1 MIFLSNFF
9 TLLHRLMI
17 FFHHFSHGTVSILFV
32 FPFKF
37 PRFPRFHEFRKIH
50 RNSTFLSNPGKFPR
64 FKKSPQKPT
73 WKFPRLWQH
82 CDLAAD
88 RGKPLELWKTV
99 RCSPFKLVLV
109 NFLRSQLFFCMWTSW
124 ALKVVEVKAL
134 SV

>member
-37 PRFPRFHEFRKIH
+37 PCFPRFHEFRKIH

-88 RGKPLELWKTV
+88 RGKPLELEKNRSLFTIQTRPREFFAFATV
-99 RCSPFKLVLV
+99 FLYV
-109 NFLRSQLFFCMWTSW
+109 N
-124 ALKVVEVKAL
+124 VVSFEGR
-134 SV
+134 

>member
-1 MIFLSNFF
+1 MCWFFFQIFLRCFIVLWYFS
-9 TLLHRLMI
+9 TI
-17 FFHHFSHGTVSILFV
+17 FPMERFLFYLFSHLSFHVVHVSTNSEKSTGI
-32 FPFKF
+32 
-37 PRFPRFHEFRKIH
+37 PRFYQIQV
-50 RNSTFLSNPGKFPR
+50 PR